1 VPKGLRAAHTTR
13 ILEHIRHHPA
23 QNQRALARACG
34 LTEGVTRKHI
44 AVLLESGAIRATPPD
59 YAPRYVARAAPN
71 DERQINVK
79 TTPARPAT

>member
-1 VPKGLRAAHTTR
+1 MPKGLRAAHTTR
-13 ILEHIRHHPA
+13 ILEHVRQHPA
-23 QNQRALARACG
+23 RNQRAIARACG
-34 LTEGVTRKHI
+34 LTEGDTRKHL

-59 YAPRYVARAAPN
+59 YAPRYVARPAPN